1 MSYETLLQVCQ
12 LTAMIIFGGVMVG
25 ILTYAFRPA
34 NRARFEAAS
43 RLALQHDEDMGKT
56 SDGA

>member
-1 MSYETLLQVCQ
+1 MSYETVQQISQ
-12 LTAMIIFGGVMVG
+12 LTAMVIFGVLMAG
-25 ILTYAFRPA
+25 ILYYALRPA

-43 RLALQHDEDMGKT
+43 RLALQHDDDMGKT

>member
-1 MSYETLLQVCQ
+1 MSYETLLQACQ
-12 LTAMIIFGGVMVG
+12 LVAMIIFGAVMVG
-25 ILTYAFRPA
+25 ILYYALRPA

-43 RLALQHDEDMGKT
+43 RLALQHDDDMGKT